1 MLRSTHYPGSVIPP
15 PGPRPVPT
23 ALTAVLDLLRCPR
36 CGEHLNEAEGSLR
49 CPSRHTYD
57 VARGGYASLLT
68 GVAPTSGDDDE
79 MARARDRFLG
89 SGAYAPIRE
98 AIAAMVGVPGS
109 APDPTVLDVGCGT
122 GYYLAGVL
130 DALTGARG
138 LGLDTS
144 TRALRFAA
152 RAHERAAAASWDVFA
167 PFPLADDSVD
177 VLLDV
182 FAPRNPE
189 QFARVLRPD
198 GLLVVVRPTSRHLA
212 ELLTQ
217 VPGSIGV
224 DPAKEERLHR
234 ALDPFFEEVREE
246 LVEDEIALTREQ
258 ARDLIAMTPSARHTK
273 ATGQDSDAA
282 APEPA
287 LTTTMSVLV
296 SAYRRR
302 T

>member
-1 MLRSTHYPGSVIPP
+1 MP
-15 PGPRPVPT
+15 PRPLPS
-23 ALTAVLDLLRCPR
+23 ALSPFLDLLRCPR
-36 CGEHLNEAEGSLR
+36 CGQRVDEADGSLR

-68 GVAPTSGDDDE
+68 GVSPTSGDDDE

-89 SGAYAPIRE
+89 SGAYAPILE
-98 AIAAMVGVPGS
+98 TIAAAVGMAGC
-109 APDPTVLDVGCGT
+109 APDPTMLDVGCGT

-130 DALTGARG
+130 DALPGARG

-167 PFPLADDSVD
+167 PFPLTDGSVD
-177 VLLDV
+177 VMLDV

-198 GLLVVVRPTSRHLA
+198 GVLVVVRPTARHLA
-212 ELLTQ
+212 ELLAQ

-234 ALDPFFEEVREE
+234 ALDPFFDEVRED
-246 LVEDEIALTREQ
+246 LVEYVVDLDGAQ
-258 ARDLIAMTPSARHTK
+258 AQDLIAMTPSARHTDLSRG
-273 ATGQDSDAA
+273 TDSTVS
-282 APEPA
+282 
-287 LTTTMSVLV
+287 TTVSVLV
-296 SAYRRR
+296 SGYRRR
-302 T
+302 A